1 MSEPLYAQVARGLAE
16 AIAAGRHPVGSLLP
30 SEAALCGHFGA
41 SRHTI
46 REALRELVDAGLVS
60 RINGVGTRVEAAR
73 RDSGYDHSLASLDDL
88 VQLAAKNERIVKKVD
103 EVVADRALAAEIGCK
118 PGSRWLHI
126 ASTRA
131 DADPR
136 RPPICWTDNYVL
148 PKYAGIRK
156 LIRRDPRALIS
167 ELIERHYGWQSA
179 EVRQAITAIGVPAA
193 VAGELGVAPGAPALK
208 IVRQY
213 VDRAGESY
221 STTISIHPEGRF
233 KFSMVLK
240 RSSRG

>member
-88 VQLAAKNERIVKKVD
+88 VQLAAKNVRLVKKVD

-167 ELIERHYGWQSA
+167 ELIERHYGW
-179 EVRQAITAIGVPAA
+179 
-193 VAGELGVAPGAPALK
+193 
-208 IVRQY
+208 
-213 VDRAGESY
+213 
-221 STTISIHPEGRF
+221 
-233 KFSMVLK
+233 
-240 RSSRG
+240 